1 MVEDVRIQV
10 TYIYSKRS
18 CIKYFSLRQYELRQV
33 LRVSSQLSGYGGLE
47 NTPKV
52 KHKGRGKSPY
62 L

>member
-1 MVEDVRIQV
+1 MVEDVRIQINPGSMECC
-10 TYIYSKRS
+10 TR
-18 CIKYFSLRQYELRQV
+18 YFSLRQYELRQV